1 MNILNLCDDVLGL
14 IEHQTGILRE
24 TKTNKINMNTV
35 IKQISGGFEWLL
47 YDTLSDRDYFD
58 GARRVSI
65 FGLHEQQTEESIR
78 AVLRHYE
85 VSEWVEPGDVSSSL
99 MYLND
104 FTP

>member
-24 TKTNKINMNTV
+24 KKTNKINMNTV
-35 IKQISGGFEWLL
+35 IKQISGGFEWIL
-47 YDTLSDRDYFD
+47 YDTLDDYFD

-85 VSEWVEPGDVSSSL
+85 VSEWVKPGDVL
-99 MYLND
+99 QGEAENFLND

>member
-24 TKTNKINMNTV
+24 KKTNKINMNTV
-35 IKQISGGFEWLL
+35 IKQISGGFEWIL
-47 YDTLSDRDYFD
+47 YDTLDDYN
-58 GARRVSI
+58 GQKL

-85 VSEWVEPGDVSSSL
+85 VSEWVNLSYVLRGEGENF
-99 MYLND
+99 LND

>member
-35 IKQISGGFEWLL
+35 IKQISGGFEYLL
-47 YDTLSDRDYFD
+47 YDKLWDNEQNL
-58 GARRVSI
+58 
-65 FGLHEQQTEESIR
+65 FGG

-85 VSEWVEPGDVSSSL
+85 VSEWVKPGDVL
-99 MYLND
+99 QGEAENFLND